1 MNGLSRRVGG
11 VFGRRRAA
19 PPARPLPVQAPIPPI
34 RPPELPAHLLRR
46 LEFKVVRRLDGFL
59 FGDYRGLFFG
69 PSLDLAEVRAYQPGD
84 EVRRIDW
91 NVTARTGELHVRQY
105 REERELTAWLL
116 IDVSSSMNFG
126 TKRVLKRDLAREF
139 AGVAALVISRHG
151 DKVGAMT
158 FGAGPGG
165 VTPPRGGRAAAL
177 AALGLLSV
185 HSSGH
190 PTASV
195 PTAAAPT
202 GTNGAPDL
210 EAALTNVERTL
221 RRRSLVFVV
230 SDFLEVGPAQ
240 KSAQGWAGAMGRLA
254 RRHDVVAVRVSDP
267 AERALPDVGGVRLR
281 DPEGGAELW
290 LDTSDPRVRAAHA
303 RLVAERDG
311 ALKQALRAAQVDLLE
326 LDTGQDVVR
335 PLLRFAAM
343 RRGRRT

>member
-1 MNGLSRRVGG
+1 MNALSRART
-11 VFGRRRAA
+11 VFGRRAA
-19 PPARPLPVQAPIPPI
+19 SAPARALPVHAPS

-116 IDVSSSMNFG
+116 IDTSPSMNFG
-126 TKRVLKRDLAREF
+126 TRRVLKRDLAREF
-139 AGVAALVISRHG
+139 AGVAALVITRHG

-158 FGAGPGG
+158 FGGSSG
-165 VTPPRGGRAAAL
+165 VTPPRAGRAAAL
-177 AALGLLSV
+177 SALNLLAQ
-185 HSSGH
+185 
-190 PTASV
+190 PPA
-195 PTAAAPT
+195 
-202 GTNGAPDL
+202 GAPGDL
-210 EAALTNVERTL
+210 EGALTSVERTL
-221 RRRSLVFVV
+221 KRRSLIFVV
-230 SDFLEVGPAQ
+230 SDFLETAAPDGA
-240 KSAQGWAGAMGRLA
+240 GWAGALGRLA
-254 RRHDVVAVRVSDP
+254 RRHDVVVARVSDP

-290 LDTSDPRVRAAHA
+290 LDTSDPQVRAAHA
-303 RLVAERDG
+303 RLVAGRDA
-311 ALKQALRAAQVDLLE
+311 ALRQALRAARVDLLE

-335 PLLRFAAM
+335 PLLRFAAL
-343 RRGRRT
+343 RRGRRA